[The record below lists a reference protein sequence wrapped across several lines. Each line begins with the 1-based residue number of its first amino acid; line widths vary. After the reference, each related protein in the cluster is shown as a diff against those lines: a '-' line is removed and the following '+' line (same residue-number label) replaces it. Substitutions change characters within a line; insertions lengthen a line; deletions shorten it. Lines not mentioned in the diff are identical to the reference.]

1 MENRYYI
8 YLFKIKKTGRVIYVG
23 STWRIG
29 NRINMHRRSM
39 REPDR
44 AQPIHKYLH
53 ANNLELIRDVEIDIV
68 DTVLGKEN
76 AMKLE
81 SEYYNKYKLSA
92 INVWDADDRSGENS
106 PMNQALRT
114 KDGKQYFKSEREAA
128 RKLGVNRYKVI
139 KMVKSGELV
148 RVETKHKYKNMTTGE
163 TYTYAKQLLHQFDC
177 GMEDIDELNSKG
189 VIVLNGMT
197 IRRV

>member
-53 ANNLELIRDVEIDIV
+53 ANNLELIRDVEIDSV

-81 SEYYNKYKLSA
+81 SKYYNKYKLSA

-114 KDGKQYFKSEREAA
+114 KDGKRYFKSEREAA

-197 IRRV
+197 IRKV

>member
-53 ANNLELIRDVEIDIV
+53 ANNLELIRDVEIGIV

-81 SEYYNKYKLSA
+81 SKYYNKYKLSA

-114 KDGKQYFKSEREAA
+114 KDGKRYFKSEREAA

-197 IRRV
+197 IRKV

>member
-1 MENRYYI
+1 MGNRYYI

-81 SEYYNKYKLSA
+81 SKYYNKYKLSA

-128 RKLGVNRYKVI
+128 RKLGMNRYKVI

-197 IRRV
+197 IRKV

>member
-39 REPDR
+39 REHDR

-81 SEYYNKYKLSA
+81 SKYYNKYKLSA

-114 KDGKQYFKSEREAA
+114 KDGKRYFKSEREAA

-197 IRRV
+197 IRKV

>member
-81 SEYYNKYKLSA
+81 SKYYNKYKLSA

-114 KDGKQYFKSEREAA
+114 KDGKRYFKSEREAA

-177 GMEDIDELNSKG
+177 GMEGIDELNSKG

-197 IRRV
+197 IRKV

>member
-81 SEYYNKYKLSA
+81 SKYYNKYKLSA

-189 VIVLNGMT
+189 AIVLNGMT
-197 IRRV
+197 IRKV

>member
-81 SEYYNKYKLSA
+81 SKYYNKYKLSA

-106 PMNQALRT
+106 PMNQALST
-114 KDGKQYFKSEREAA
+114 KDGKRYFKSEREAA

-197 IRRV
+197 IRKV

>member
-8 YLFKIKKTGRVIYVG
+8 YLFKIKETGRVIYVG

-81 SEYYNKYKLSA
+81 SKYYNKYKLSA

-114 KDGKQYFKSEREAA
+114 KDGKRYFKSEREAA

-148 RVETKHKYKNMTTGE
+148 RVETKHKYKNMATGE

-197 IRRV
+197 IRKV

>member
-81 SEYYNKYKLSA
+81 SKYYNKYKLSA
-92 INVWDADDRSGENS
+92 INVWDAYDRSGENS

-114 KDGKQYFKSEREAA
+114 KDGKRYFKSEREAA

-163 TYTYAKQLLHQFDC
+163 AYTYAKQLLHQFDC

-189 VIVLNGMT
+189 GHCS
-197 IRRV
+197 

>member
-81 SEYYNKYKLSA
+81 SKYYNKYKLSA

-114 KDGKQYFKSEREAA
+114 KDGKRYFKSEREAA
-128 RKLGVNRYKVI
+128 RKLDVNRYKVI

-148 RVETKHKYKNMTTGE
+148 RVETKNKYKNMTTGE

-197 IRRV
+197 IRKV

>member
-81 SEYYNKYKLSA
+81 SKYYNKYKLSA

-163 TYTYAKQLLHQFDC
+163 IYTYAKQLLHQFDC

-189 VIVLNGMT
+189 FIVLNGMT
-197 IRRV
+197 IRKV

>member
-81 SEYYNKYKLSA
+81 SKYYNKYKLSA

-114 KDGKQYFKSEREAA
+114 KDGKRYFKSEREAA

-163 TYTYAKQLLHQFDC
+163 TYAYAKQLLHQFDC

-197 IRRV
+197 IRKV

>member
-53 ANNLELIRDVEIDIV
+53 ANNLEMIRDVEIDIV

-81 SEYYNKYKLSA
+81 SKYYNKYKLSA

-114 KDGKQYFKSEREAA
+114 KDGKRYFKSEREAA

-197 IRRV
+197 IRKV

>member
-81 SEYYNKYKLSA
+81 SKYYNKYKLSA
-92 INVWDADDRSGENS
+92 INVWVADDRSGENS

-114 KDGKQYFKSEREAA
+114 KDGKRYFKSEREAA

-197 IRRV
+197 IRKV

>member
-53 ANNLELIRDVEIDIV
+53 ANKLELIRDVEIDIV

-81 SEYYNKYKLSA
+81 SKYYNKYKLSA

-114 KDGKQYFKSEREAA
+114 KDGKRYFKSEREAA

-197 IRRV
+197 IRKV

>member
-76 AMKLE
+76 AMNLE
-81 SEYYNKYKLSA
+81 SKYYNKYKLSA

-114 KDGKQYFKSEREAA
+114 KDGKRYFKSEREAA

-197 IRRV
+197 IRKV

>member
-81 SEYYNKYKLSA
+81 SKYYNKYKLSA

-114 KDGKQYFKSEREAA
+114 KDGKRYFKSEREAA

-148 RVETKHKYKNMTTGE
+148 RVETKNKYKNMTTGE

-197 IRRV
+197 IRKV

>member
-53 ANNLELIRDVEIDIV
+53 TNNLELIRDVEIDIV

-81 SEYYNKYKLSA
+81 SKYYNKYKLSA

-114 KDGKQYFKSEREAA
+114 KDGKRYFKSEREAA

-197 IRRV
+197 IRKV

>member
-39 REPDR
+39 REPAR

-53 ANNLELIRDVEIDIV
+53 ANNLQLFKDVEIDIV
-68 DTVLGKEN
+68 DTTLGKDN

-81 SEYYNKYKLSA
+81 SKYYKKYKLSSV
-92 INVWDADDRSGENS
+92 NVWDANKRSGNNS
-106 PMNQALRT
+106 PIRQPLVT
-114 KDGKQYFKSEREAA
+114 KDGKRTFNSQREAA
-128 RKLGVNRYKVI
+128 RELGVSRQKVN
-139 KMVKSGELV
+139 KMTKDGELI
-148 RVETKHKYKNMTTGE
+148 KIAIHSKYRNETTGE
-163 TYTYAKQLLHQFDC
+163 NYISAYQLVQDLN
-177 GMEDIDELNSKG
+177 IDMKLVNDLNKRG
-189 VIVLNGMT
+189 FIVINGMN
-197 IRRV
+197 IRKV

>member
-81 SEYYNKYKLSA
+81 SKYYNKYKLSA

-114 KDGKQYFKSEREAA
+114 KDGKRYFKSEREAA

-148 RVETKHKYKNMTTGE
+148 RVETKNKYKNMTTGE

-177 GMEDIDELNSKG
+177 GIEDIDELNSKG

-197 IRRV
+197 IRKV

>member
-81 SEYYNKYKLSA
+81 SKYYNKYKLSA

-114 KDGKQYFKSEREAA
+114 KDGKRYFKSEREAA
-128 RKLGVNRYKVI
+128 RKLGVNRYKII

-148 RVETKHKYKNMTTGE
+148 RVETKNKYKNMTTGE

-197 IRRV
+197 IRKV

>member
-53 ANNLELIRDVEIDIV
+53 ANNLELIRDVEIGIV

-81 SEYYNKYKLSA
+81 SKYYNKYKLSA

-106 PMNQALRT
+106 PMNQALKT
-114 KDGKQYFKSEREAA
+114 KDGKRYFKSEREAA

-197 IRRV
+197 IRKV

>member
-81 SEYYNKYKLSA
+81 SKYYNKYKLSA

-114 KDGKQYFKSEREAA
+114 KDGKRYFKSEREAA

-148 RVETKHKYKNMTTGE
+148 RVETKNKYKNMTTGE

-189 VIVLNGMT
+189 VIVLNGMA
-197 IRRV
+197 IRKV

>member
-81 SEYYNKYKLSA
+81 SKYYNKYKLSA
-92 INVWDADDRSGENS
+92 INVWDTDDRSGENS

-114 KDGKQYFKSEREAA
+114 KDGKRYFKSEREAA

-197 IRRV
+197 IRKV

>member
-8 YLFKIKKTGRVIYVG
+8 YLFKIKKTDRVIYVG

-81 SEYYNKYKLSA
+81 SKYYNKYKLSA

-197 IRRV
+197 IRKV

>member
-8 YLFKIKKTGRVIYVG
+8 YLFKIKKTDRVIYVG

-81 SEYYNKYKLSA
+81 SKYYNKYKLSA

-114 KDGKQYFKSEREAA
+114 KDGKRYFKSEREAA

-197 IRRV
+197 IRKV

>member
-81 SEYYNKYKLSA
+81 SKYYNKYKLSA

-197 IRRV
+197 IRKV

>member
-81 SEYYNKYKLSA
+81 SKYYNKYKLSA

-114 KDGKQYFKSEREAA
+114 KDGKRYFKSEREAA

-163 TYTYAKQLLHQFDC
+163 TYIYAKQLLHQFDC

-197 IRRV
+197 IRKV

>member
-81 SEYYNKYKLSA
+81 SKYYNKYKLSA

-114 KDGKQYFKSEREAA
+114 KDGKRYFKSEREAA
-128 RKLGVNRYKVI
+128 RKLSVNRYKVI

-148 RVETKHKYKNMTTGE
+148 RVETKNKYKNMTTGE

-197 IRRV
+197 IRKV

>member
-39 REPDR
+39 RESDR

-81 SEYYNKYKLSA
+81 SKYYNKYKLSA

-114 KDGKQYFKSEREAA
+114 KNGKRYFKSEREAA

-197 IRRV
+197 IRKV

>member
-81 SEYYNKYKLSA
+81 SKYYNKYKLSA
-92 INVWDADDRSGENS
+92 VNVWDADDRSGENS

-114 KDGKQYFKSEREAA
+114 KDGKRYFKSEREAA

-148 RVETKHKYKNMTTGE
+148 RVETKNKYKNMTTGE

-189 VIVLNGMT
+189 VIVLNGMA
-197 IRRV
+197 IRKV

>member
-81 SEYYNKYKLSA
+81 SKYYNKYKLSA

-114 KDGKQYFKSEREAA
+114 KDGKRYFKSEREAA

-139 KMVKSGELV
+139 KMVKSP
-148 RVETKHKYKNMTTGE
+148 KTGA
-163 TYTYAKQLLHQFDC
+163 YVFDER
-177 GMEDIDELNSKG
+177 MVPNEDVKDFFKK
-189 VIVLNGMT
+189 
-197 IRRV
+197 

>member
-39 REPDR
+39 REPVR

-81 SEYYNKYKLSA
+81 SKYYNKYKLSA

-114 KDGKQYFKSEREAA
+114 KDGKRYFKSEREAA
-128 RKLGVNRYKVI
+128 RKLGVNRYKII

-148 RVETKHKYKNMTTGE
+148 RVETKNKYKNMTTGE

-177 GMEDIDELNSKG
+177 GMEDIDELNSKAS
-189 VIVLNGMT
+189 LPSLST
-197 IRRV
+197 

>member
-81 SEYYNKYKLSA
+81 SKYYNKYKLSA

-114 KDGKQYFKSEREAA
+114 KDGKRYFKSEREAA

-148 RVETKHKYKNMTTGE
+148 RVETKHKYKNMTTVE

-197 IRRV
+197 IRKV

>member
-8 YLFKIKKTGRVIYVG
+8 YLFKIKKTDRVIYVG

-81 SEYYNKYKLSA
+81 SKYYNKYKLSA

-106 PMNQALRT
+106 PMNQALKT
-114 KDGKQYFKSEREAA
+114 KDGKRYFKSEREAA

-197 IRRV
+197 IRKV